1 MGAALIHDP
10 LTRFFAQAVAIIVV
24 SRVLGLLLR
33 RIGQPQVIAE
43 VLAGIVLGPS
53 LLGAVA
59 PGALETLFAKQS
71 LGALQLLSQVGLVL
85 FMFLIGLELDPSL
98 LRGRGK
104 TSLWMSQA
112 GIAVPFGLG
121 VLLALGVESELSVP
135 GVPFAAFASFLGVA
149 MAVTAFPV
157 LARILSEGN
166 LLSTRLGA
174 TAIACAAVGDIAAWC
189 LLAFV
194 VSGARA
200 TGIGSAL
207 VTTVLALGYVALMWF
222 VVRPV
227 LSRLG
232 ARVGDRAGLTQN
244 LVATVILLLLFSSW
258 ATELIGIHALFGAFL
273 LGVALPKDG
282 NLARALADKLED
294 LVLVLLL
301 PLFFAFSGLRTE
313 LGLLETT
320 RDWLL
325 CGAIIL
331 VACLGKFGGVTL
343 AGRLSGL
350 PWRESSAL
358 GILMNTR
365 GLVELVVL
373 NIGLDLGVIEP
384 KLFTMLVLMALV
396 TTFMTTPLLD
406 RVYPQRLRVPE
417 SAARLETPLPA
428 RLQPR
433 YDVLVCVSHG
443 RSGPGLITLAS
454 ALSGKDRVRVHALH
468 LIHPTDRASFYV
480 EGSRGSEHEPAL
492 MPLVERA
499 RALDTDVRPLS
510 FVSTDPAED
519 IQSVAV
525 KKHAELILIGWHK
538 PVFSQTLLG
547 GTVYRVLRD
556 APASVGVFVDRG
568 LERVRRVLV
577 PFVGSV
583 HDREA
588 VRLSRR
594 ILGSASDVEVTLLHV
609 RTPEPGTEAGQRD
622 SDEIIDEPDG
632 GRVVVRVVHDPS
644 PVGAALAEMQRGYD
658 LVVVGASREWGL
670 EQRLLGV
677 QRERLMLE
685 SKVSLLVVRG
695 RASAE
700 SEALEL
706 SSSPSLA

>member
-10 LTRFFAQAVAIIVV
+10 LTRFFAQAVAIVV
-24 SRVLGLLLR
+24 ASRVLGLLLK

-43 VLAGIVLGPS
+43 VIAGIVLGPS
-53 LLGAVA
+53 LLGAIA
-59 PGALETLFAKQS
+59 PGALDTLFAKQS
-71 LGALQLLSQVGLVL
+71 LGPLQLLSQVGLVL

-104 TSLWMSQA
+104 TSVWISQA

-121 VLLALGVESELSVP
+121 VLLAFGLRSELSSDD
-135 GVPFAAFASFLGVA
+135 VPFPAFALFMGVA

-166 LLSTRLGA
+166 LLGTRVGA
-174 TAIACAAVGDIAAWC
+174 TAIACAAVDDIAAWC

-194 VSGARA
+194 VSVARS
-200 TGIGSAL
+200 TGIGGAL
-207 VTTVLALGYVALMWF
+207 ITTVLALGYIAVMWF

-227 LSRLG
+227 LARLG

-244 LVATVILLLLFSSW
+244 LVATVILLLLISSW
-258 ATELIGIHALFGAFL
+258 ATELVGIHALFGAFL
-273 LGVALPKDG
+273 LGVVLPKEG

-294 LVLVLLL
+294 LVLVLFL
-301 PLFFAFSGLRTE
+301 PLFFAFSGLRTQI
-313 LGLLETT
+313 GLLETA
-320 RDWLL
+320 RDWLF
-325 CGAIIL
+325 CGGIIG

-343 AGRLSGL
+343 AGRISGL

-373 NIGLDLGVIEP
+373 NIGLDLGVIGS

-406 RVYPQRLRVPE
+406 RVYPKHLRVPA
-417 SAARLETPLPA
+417 SGVRLETPLPA

-433 YDVLVCVSHG
+433 FDILICVSHA
-443 RSGPGLITLAS
+443 RSGPGLVTLAN
-454 ALSGKDRVRVHALH
+454 ALSGKERVRVHALH
-468 LIHPTDRASFYV
+468 LVNPTDRASFYV
-480 EGSRGSEHEPAL
+480 EGSRGAEHEPAL
-492 MPLVERA
+492 IPLVERA
-499 RALDTDVRPLS
+499 RALDTDVRPIT
-510 FVSTDPAED
+510 FVSSDPAEG
-519 IQSVAV
+519 IQSVAE

-547 GTVYRVLRD
+547 GTVYRILRD
-556 APASVGVFVDRG
+556 APANVGVFVDRG

-583 HDREA
+583 HDRAA
-588 VRLSRR
+588 VALARR
-594 ILGSASDVEVTLLHV
+594 ILGSGSDVEVTLLHV
-609 RTPEPGTEAGQRD
+609 RAPEPGTEAGQRD

-632 GRVVVRVVHDPS
+632 GRVVVRVVHDLS
-644 PVGAALAEMQRGYD
+644 PVGAALAEMERGYD

-695 RASAE
+695 RPSPEA
-700 SEALEL
+700 EALEL
-706 SSSPSLA
+706 SSSPA